1 MMKAG
6 TKNRVMA
13 VRAQREN
20 AVQSQGELR
29 RGLSSCGGEGKDKDT
44 LIDCQ
49 RLMCDSNL
57 TAIESDC
64 QVESD
69 RKDGIKN

>member
-1 MMKAG
+1 MKAG

-29 RGLSSCGGEGKDKDT
+29 GWLCSCRGEGKDT
-44 LIDCQ
+44 FIDCQ
-49 RLMCDSNL
+49 RLM
-57 TAIESDC
+57 
-64 QVESD
+64 
-69 RKDGIKN
+69 RF